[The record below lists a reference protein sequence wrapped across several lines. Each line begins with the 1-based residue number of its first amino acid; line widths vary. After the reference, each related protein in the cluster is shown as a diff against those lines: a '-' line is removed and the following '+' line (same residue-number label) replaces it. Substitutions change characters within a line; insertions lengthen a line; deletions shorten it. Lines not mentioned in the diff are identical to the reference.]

1 MPTTDKAA
9 REAQLARIRGLMA
22 KTVDNG
28 CTEAEAKSAAEA
40 VDRLLGL
47 YEIDMDEVT
56 AREQEIGKGGGVK
69 LDGHPIV
76 YAASMIAKFTD
87 CRVWMERTKV
97 VYFGF
102 KVDTEISDY
111 LTMLFRR
118 AIDREIATVT
128 LFNTQ
133 YEGLSAYKKS
143 SYRTDFGRGM
153 AGRLGERLGEL
164 KSKRDF
170 TQRTSGRDL
179 VMIKFPLVEAALRET
194 GIVISSKKGRGSK
207 VRDTGAFNAGRS
219 AANSVAIN
227 QGIAA
232 RAEKGGR
239 LH

>member
-1 MPTTDKAA
+1 MTTDKAA
-9 REAQLARIRGLMA
+9 RAAQLARIRGLMA

-28 CTEAEAKSAAEA
+28 CTEAEAKAAAEA

-56 AREQEIGKGGGVK
+56 AREQEIGRGGGVK
-69 LDGHPIV
+69 LDGHPIL
-76 YAASMIAKFTD
+76 YAASRIAKFTD
-87 CRVWMERTKV
+87 CKVWMAGTTV

-102 KVDTEISDY
+102 KVDTEIADY

-118 AIDREIATVT
+118 AIDREVATVT
-128 LFNTQ
+128 LFNMQ
-133 YEGLSAYKKS
+133 YSDLSKYEQS
-143 SYRTDFGRGM
+143 SYRTDFGRGV

-179 VMIKFPLVEAALRET
+179 VMIKFPLVEAAMKEA
-194 GIVISSKKGRGSK
+194 GIEIAKGRSAGPK
-207 VRDTGAFNAGRS
+207 VRDRGAFLSGRS
-219 AANSVAIN
+219 AADTVAIN
-227 QGIAA
+227 AGIAA